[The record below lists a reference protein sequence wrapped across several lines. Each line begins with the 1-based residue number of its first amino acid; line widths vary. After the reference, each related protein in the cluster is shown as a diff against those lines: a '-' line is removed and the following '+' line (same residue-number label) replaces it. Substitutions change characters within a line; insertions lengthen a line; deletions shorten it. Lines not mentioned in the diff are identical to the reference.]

1 MSTLLPFIA
10 KRLVQGVLVVWG
22 VVTTVFLL
30 RFLSPTNPAVLIAP
44 EDATAETIRQIEEE
58 LGLNEPILVQYA
70 DFLIRAVQG
79 DLGFSYASNTA
90 VTGRVLGSLGATLEL
105 AFASLLFAIV
115 ISIPLGILSAK
126 HRGSKIDYGS
136 NLLSL
141 GGLSTPNFWLAIM
154 MVLVVS
160 VQLGVLP
167 TSGRPFGPTENV
179 TSWVAHMILPTIA
192 LGTYFMAL
200 LFRMTRNGVIEES
213 GKEYVTAARGKGL
226 PEPLIMY
233 RYILQNSLAP
243 VVTVAGLQL
252 GVLIGGS
259 VVVEAVFAWP
269 GLGSMFIRA
278 LNSADWPIIQGV
290 LIVVGVGYVA
300 INIVVDIINAQLN
313 PQVAMS

>member
-1 MSTLLPFIA
+1 MSTLAEFIA
-10 KRLVQGVLVVWG
+10 RRLAQGVLVVWG

-44 EDATAETIRQIEEE
+44 EDATAETIRRIEED
-58 LGLNEPILVQYA
+58 LGLNEPITVQYL
-70 DFLIRAVQG
+70 DFMFRAVQG

-90 VTGRVLGSLGATLEL
+90 VTSRIIGSLPATLEL
-105 AFASLLFAIV
+105 AFASLVFAIA
-115 ISIPLGILSAK
+115 ISIPLGIVSAK
-126 HRGSKIDYGS
+126 YRGSKIDYGS
-136 NLLSL
+136 NLISL

-154 MVLVVS
+154 MVLVLS
-160 VQLGVLP
+160 VQFGLFP
-167 TSGRPFGPTENV
+167 TSGRPFGPTENLS
-179 TSWVAHMILPTIA
+179 SWIAHMVLPTIA

-226 PEPLIMY
+226 PEPLITY

-269 GLGSMFIRA
+269 GIGSMFIRA
-278 LNSADWPIIQGV
+278 LNSADWPILQGV
-290 LIVVGVGYVA
+290 LIVVGTGYVL
-300 INIVVDIINAQLN
+300 INIIVDVINAQLN
-313 PQVAMS
+313 PQVALS